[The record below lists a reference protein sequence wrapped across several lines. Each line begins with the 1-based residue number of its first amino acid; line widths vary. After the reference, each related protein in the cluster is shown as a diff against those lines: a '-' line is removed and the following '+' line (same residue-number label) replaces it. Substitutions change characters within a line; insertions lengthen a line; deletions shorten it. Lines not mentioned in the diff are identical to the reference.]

1 VPGVILPLDKLA
13 KFDDGFQEF
22 CRDPRGI
29 VTIASWECNRLPELQ
44 GISVQPAAHGAWIL
58 LRNASNTFL
67 LAEYDPD
74 AARWKTFLVP
84 DPKKALDELKSILG
98 KWADILPILR
108 TACAKADPRV
118 SEGTSS
124 SPQRTPGSKYV
135 ENLLTEAFQYLN
147 PEEFLRES
155 IKRSCAAIS

>member
-1 VPGVILPLDKLA
+1 LDFAPKRFEHFSA
-13 KFDDGFQEF
+13 
-22 CRDPRGI
+22 R
-29 VTIASWECNRLPELQ
+29 
-44 GISVQPAAHGAWIL
+44 
-58 LRNASNTFL
+58 
-67 LAEYDPD
+67 EYDPD

-108 TACAKADPRV
+108 TACAKAEPRV
-118 SEGTSS
+118 SEGTCS

-135 ENLLTEAFQYLN
+135 ENLLTEAFQYLH

-155 IKRSCAAIS
+155 IKRA